1 MDQKELLNR
10 SYLFT
15 GAKPGDLD
23 ALNAIVERKVY
34 VAGDLIFS
42 TGDLADALFFV
53 EMGEVDIMPAGKET
67 VFATIGSG
75 QGFGE
80 LSFFEPAGKRSA
92 SAFARQNTYVLRIPY
107 EGLSRVLSARQEFA
121 LLVYRH
127 ACGFF
132 AKHVRM
138 MALDMNHRYL

>member
-23 ALNAIVERKVY
+23 ALNTIVERKVY

-92 SAFARQNTYVLRIPY
+92 SAYARQNSYVLRIPY
-107 EGLSRVLSARQEFA
+107 DRLTKLLSTRPEFA

-132 AKHVRM
+132 AKHFRM
-138 MALDMNHRYL
+138 LALEINHRYL